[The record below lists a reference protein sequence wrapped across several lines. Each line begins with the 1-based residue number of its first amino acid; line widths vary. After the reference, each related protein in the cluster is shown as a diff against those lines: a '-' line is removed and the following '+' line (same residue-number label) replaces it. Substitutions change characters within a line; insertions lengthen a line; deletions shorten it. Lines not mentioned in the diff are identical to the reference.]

1 MKLLFVPGKDLPLI
15 LCELSME
22 LCSKIDE
29 FGKSIVDSVSG
40 SSLVIRF
47 SSMLEIRFKSF
58 PCDLARCV
66 PKKFRKLISP
76 RKTKISYSYN
86 VLPELKYSRQNH
98 FGYTPFTCTSLVVT

>member
-1 MKLLFVPGKDLPLI
+1 MKLLFVPGKDLPFK

-40 SSLVIRF
+40 ISLVIRL
-47 SSMLEIRFKSF
+47 SSMLEIRFKSL
-58 PCDLARCV
+58 PCDLGRCV

-86 VLPELKYSRQNH
+86 VLPELKYSRQNY

>member
-66 PKKFRKLISP
+66 PKTFRTLISP

-86 VLPELKYSRQNH
+86 VLQE
-98 FGYTPFTCTSLVVT
+98 